1 MVSASRCREPLSS
14 DIGLRTSSYK
24 HTRDRCA
31 RSLANLLFALV
42 VAGTFGAEAL
52 YAQPTIHVNDSSITV
67 NESGTHNQSN
77 QGVWLG
83 PTAPTGDV
91 TISLT
96 NDSPTLVTMSP
107 TSLTFTPSNW
117 NTMQTV
123 TFSGV
128 DDDVVNP
135 GTRIAT
141 ITFTAS
147 GGGYDGV
154 THPITVTLADD
165 DTKAIFVFGS
175 SSSSPIDRRNDDGTY
190 LPVLES
196 GTVNQYVSLGS
207 EPTGDVEISLTNKYP
222 TLGAMDKTSLTFTSS
237 NWNTEQTVKY
247 SAIDDAERTL
257 RNPGNW
263 DTARVDTITFTASGG
278 GYDDVTRPNPTRVV
292 VLEDEP
298 IPRTLR
304 EGGSLNRRFQGLY
317 MAPGW
322 DPVVVRPTSSD
333 PSVVTVTPEQI
344 TLTFGP
350 RSGRTLDFTITAV
363 DNAVHDEDPVGP
375 VLISLPIDMSPSPLW
390 LPLNPHFVSVTVLDN
405 DPLAPPSDPPE
416 DPEPPSDPPED
427 PEPSSSEPFVDLVPV
442 FADTARIADLV
453 VEVDQA
459 IDPQTLPTATGGDGV
474 LRYSLSDNLPEGLV
488 FNAMMRQLWGTPT
501 VETDSAAAMIYKVL
515 DADAD
520 FDTLLFT
527 ITVTPPDLKPTFG
540 DAMIT
545 DLFAEVDQS
554 VAWPLP
560 EATGGDGVLRYSLS
574 NLPDGLALN
583 AMMRQLYGAATA
595 TDTTVAAYTARDAD
609 GDTATLL
616 FTVTIIDP
624 NRQPT
629 FGDATIAALFAEVD
643 QAIDPRTLPAASGG
657 NGPLAYSLSH
667 LPAGLAFNA
676 DARQVRGTPT
686 ATDTTVATYT
696 VTDADGDAATLPFTI
711 TVIDPDLQPTFGAA
725 TIEPLTATACQVVAW
740 SLPAATGGD
749 GALAYSLSDN
759 LPEGL
764 VFNAARRQ
772 LWGTPTVLN
781 DASQTIP
788 YETSTVLGDAGQTI
802 PYEGIYTATDADGDA
817 ATLPFTITVHVG
829 LDAPEWMRAENYLG
843 ADRTGSWEGLV
854 LLTWA
859 LSKQHALVDAYRIYR
874 EVRITHSTDEH
885 GRVVAL
891 DAPYDE
897 FIPWAKVEAIPGVS
911 VGSTIV
917 PTLDYRATRWAVAAE
932 CGGQRTCF
940 RVAGDP
946 ESGCGVGCPQDP
958 PEWVFAEDYRGADR
972 AGGWRGSVLLTWP
985 LSKEHT
991 VVDAYRIYRE
1001 VQITHSTD
1009 EHGQVVELDEP
1020 RDEFIPWKKVD
1031 AVAGATVGSTIV
1043 PTLDYRATRWA
1054 VAAEC
1059 GGQRTYLRVTSNRV
1073 AGTHGA
1079 ARAKAGSPEAR
1090 LVAHDGT
1097 VLLPAAFVF
1106 AQQGTAPPPNSQTA
1120 QGVQS
1125 AKTATQRRVGS
1136 IDHRTP
1142 AAVALGPNYP
1152 NPFNPATTIQYALRH
1167 AAEVRLTIHNVLGQ
1181 VVRTLAAES
1190 QQAGRYAVPWDGR
1203 DDYGQPLSAGIYFY
1217 RLQAGSVA
1225 AVEKM
1230 VLLK

>member
-14 DIGLRTSSYK
+14 DIGLRTSVVQLS
-24 HTRDRCA
+24 TRDRC
-31 RSLANLLFALV
+31 RPLANLLFALV

-52 YAQPTIHVNDSSITV
+52 YAQTTIRVRDSSISV
-67 NESGTHNQSN
+67 SESGSVDQP
-77 QGVWLG
+77 VWLLSE
-83 PTAPTGDV
+83 PTGNVTLSLTNDSPTLVTMSPTSLTFTPSDYSTKQTVTFSGVDDAVANTGTRRATITFTASGADYDGETKTMTVDVFDDDTKAILVFASPLSTRDILDTGTLVPLPESDPKKQYVSLGSQPTGDV
-91 TISLT
+91 TLSLT

-117 NTMQTV
+117 NTEQTV
-123 TFSGV
+123 TYSAM
-128 DDDVVNP
+128 DDAVLNT
-135 GTRIAT
+135 GTRRAT

-147 GGGYDGV
+147 GGGYA
-154 THPITVTLADD
+154 T
-165 DTKAIFVFGS
+165 
-175 SSSSPIDRRNDDGTY
+175 
-190 LPVLES
+190 
-196 GTVNQYVSLGS
+196 
-207 EPTGDVEISLTNKYP
+207 
-222 TLGAMDKTSLTFTSS
+222 
-237 NWNTEQTVKY
+237 
-247 SAIDDAERTL
+247 
-257 RNPGNW
+257 
-263 DTARVDTITFTASGG
+263 
-278 GYDDVTRPNPTRVV
+278 VTRPNPTLVI
-292 VLEDEP
+292 VLDDEP
-298 IPRTLR
+298 RPLPYPLN
-304 EGGSLNRRFQGLY
+304 EGSSYPATSTVG
-317 MAPGW
+317 MAPDW

-333 PSVVTVTPEQI
+333 PSVVTVTPEVV
-344 TLTFGP
+344 TLTYGP
-350 RSGRTLDFTITAV
+350 LLGRTLGLTITAV
-363 DNAVHDEDPVGP
+363 DNAVHDEGP
-375 VLISLPIDMSPSPLW
+375 VTISLPIDMSPSPLW
-390 LPLNPHFVSVTVLDN
+390 FPLRSRLVTVVDDG
-405 DPLAPPSDPPE
+405 DPPAPPPPPPSDPPE
-416 DPEPPSDPPED
+416 DPP
-427 PEPSSSEPFVDLVPV
+427 PSSSEPFVDLVPV

-459 IDPQTLPTATGGDGV
+459 IDPQTLPEATGGDGV

-520 FDTLLFT
+520 FDTLLFA

-574 NLPDGLALN
+574 NQPAGLVLSAD
-583 AMMRQLYGAATA
+583 ARQVRGAATA

-609 GDTATLL
+609 GDTATLM

-624 NRQPT
+624 NLQPT

-643 QAIDPRTLPAASGG
+643 QAIDPQTLPAASGG

-676 DARQVRGTPT
+676 DTRQVRGAAT

-711 TVIDPDLQPTFGAA
+711 TVIDPDLQPTFGDA
-725 TIEPLTATACQVVAW
+725 TIEPLTATACQVVTW
-740 SLPAATGGD
+740 PLPAATGGD
-749 GALAYSLSDN
+749 GALAYSLSH
-759 LPEGL
+759 LPAGL
-764 VFNAARRQ
+764 VFNADTRQ
-772 LWGTPTVLN
+772 VRGTPTVLN
-781 DASQTIP
+781 
-788 YETSTVLGDAGQTI
+788 DAGQTI
-802 PYEGIYTATDADGDA
+802 PYEGTYTVTDADGDA

-874 EVRITHSTDEH
+874 EVRITHSTDAH
-885 GRVVAL
+885 GQVVAL

-897 FIPWAKVEAIPGVS
+897 FIPWAKVEAVPGVR

-972 AGGWRGSVLLTWP
+972 TGGWRGSVLLTWP
-985 LSKEHT
+985 LSQEHA

-1073 AGTHGA
+1073 AGTAGA
-1079 ARAKAGSPEAR
+1079 ARAQAGSPEAR

-1097 VLLPAAFVF
+1097 VLLPEAFVF

-1125 AKTATQRRVGS
+1125 ARTATQRRVGS

-1203 DDYGQPLSAGIYFY
+1203 DDHGQPLSAGIYFY

>member
-14 DIGLRTSSYK
+14 DIGLRTSVVQLSP
-24 HTRDRCA
+24 RA
-31 RSLANLLFALV
+31 RLANLLFALV

-52 YAQPTIHVNDSSITV
+52 YAQATIRVRDSSISV
-67 NESGTHNQSN
+67 SESGTVDQP
-77 QGVWLG
+77 VWLLTQ
-83 PTAPTGDV
+83 PSGDV
-91 TISLT
+91 TITLT
-96 NDSPTLVTMSP
+96 NEPPVLVTMST

-117 NTMQTV
+117 NTKQTV

-128 DDDVVNP
+128 DDAVENA
-135 GTRIAT
+135 GTR
-141 ITFTAS
+141 
-147 GGGYDGV
+147 
-154 THPITVTLADD
+154 
-165 DTKAIFVFGS
+165 
-175 SSSSPIDRRNDDGTY
+175 R
-190 LPVLES
+190 
-196 GTVNQYVSLGS
+196 
-207 EPTGDVEISLTNKYP
+207 
-222 TLGAMDKTSLTFTSS
+222 
-237 NWNTEQTVKY
+237 
-247 SAIDDAERTL
+247 
-257 RNPGNW
+257 
-263 DTARVDTITFTASGG
+263 DTITFTASGG
-278 GYDDVTRPNPTRVV
+278 GYDASTAKTILDVFDDDTKAIFVFGSPLSMRDLLDVGNSVPL
-292 VLEDEP
+292 LEDEP
-298 IPRTLR
+298 KNQFVSLGSQPTGDVTISLAAQPPTLVTMSPMSLTFTRSNWNTEQTVTYSAMDDAVLNTGDNTVPFPRVAMITFTASGADYDGLARPGGIKTCVIVIDDEPQPLPYPLNEGSSYPDTR
-304 EGGSLNRRFQGLY
+304 EIGIDSD
-317 MAPGW
+317 W
-322 DPVVVRPTSSD
+322 DPVVVRPTSSN
-333 PSVVTVTPEQI
+333 PSVVTVTPAEVI
-344 TLTFGP
+344 LALG
-350 RSGRTLDFTITAV
+350 GRRTIGLTITAV
-363 DNAVHDEDPVGP
+363 DNAVYDVGP
-375 VLISLPIDMSPSPLW
+375 VTISLPIDMSPSPLW
-390 LPLNPHFVSVTVLDN
+390 FPLRSRLVTVVDDG
-405 DPLAPPSDPPE
+405 DPPAPPPPPPPPPSDPPE
-416 DPEPPSDPPED
+416 DPPPSF
-427 PEPSSSEPFVDLVPV
+427 SEPFVDLVPV

-488 FNAMMRQLWGTPT
+488 FNAARRQLWGTPT
-501 VETDSAAAMIYKVL
+501 VETDSAETMIYKVL

-560 EATGGDGVLRYSLS
+560 EATGGDSVLRYSLS
-574 NLPDGLALN
+574 NQPDGLVLSAD
-583 AMMRQLYGAATA
+583 ARQVRGAATA
-595 TDTTVAAYTARDAD
+595 TDTTVATYTARDAD
-609 GDTATLL
+609 GDTATLT

-624 NRQPT
+624 DLQPT

-676 DARQVRGTPT
+676 DTRQVRGTPT

-711 TVIDPDLQPTFGAA
+711 TVIDPDLQPTFGDA

-749 GALAYSLSDN
+749 GALAYSLSN

-764 VFNAARRQ
+764 VFNADTRQ
-772 LWGTPTVLN
+772 VRGTPTVLN
-781 DASQTIP
+781 DAGQTIP
-788 YETSTVLGDAGQTI
+788 YETSTVLGDASQTI
-802 PYEGIYTATDADGDA
+802 LYEGIYTAKDADGDA

-874 EVRITHSTDEH
+874 EVRITHSTDAH

-897 FIPWAKVEAIPGVS
+897 FIPWAKVEAVPGVS

-972 AGGWRGSVLLTWP
+972 TGGWRGSVLLTWP
-985 LSKEHT
+985 LSKEHA

-1054 VAAEC
+1054 IAAEC

-1073 AGTHGA
+1073 AGTAGA
-1079 ARAKAGSPEAR
+1079 ARAQAGSPEAR

-1097 VLLPAAFVF
+1097 VLLPEAFVF

-1152 NPFNPATTIQYALRH
+1152 NPFNPATTIQYSLSH
-1167 AAEVRLTIHNVLGQ
+1167 PAAVRLTIHNVLGQ

-1203 DDYGQPLSAGIYFY
+1203 DDHGQPLSAGIYFY